1 MGDFQD
7 ARNVG
12 KKGAGMRFRCSPHL
26 FVLDPL
32 LGLFKF
38 DIGGRRFVHQVWW
51 KIKTIC
57 QISFIEII

>member
-1 MGDFQD
+1 
-7 ARNVG
+7 VG